1 MASID
6 FQGAKTEIESIFEKS
21 DTKRRIIFWYDAP
34 MNFKDDISGET
45 FKNCKVLICNKNEFE
60 IKKIIE
66 HEDMESNFLVYVPS
80 ERPADTENWL
90 LDILMYSEEYYAD
103 TVALTM
109 RRLNITNTD
118 LRKVIENHIKFFD
131 SEVRTKKLNNYITVN
146 DQTTSTELRFAMMSV
161 LTKAAANNIESILI
175 ELVFDDSEHSKYK
188 ELIKFR
194 FEDYLWNEIC
204 DSYNYEGD
212 LKVESLI
219 KKFMFTSFIEQTIG
233 QDKDA
238 SNPFENMPSFYCQ
251 FLIGNKGVN
260 DAKFFVDRIKTD
272 KRYEELQS
280 GLSLDLK
287 VEGLIATKDITAIQF
302 ADVFEVLDIDII
314 QKIASSLISGSLE
327 YDAFERV
334 IMNRVNSIWYEKYS
348 NEYGLLLSSV
358 RFLRVLDKK
367 IAIGLTANEYIRKY
381 VNEYH
386 KIDTEYRRVVTCFRA
401 IDNPSEEFDSLINII
416 ENSYQIKF
424 LDVIGAE
431 YSKALQ
437 ANGSWEFVGS
447 HMSDDFYNF
456 IQKNSTKKMF
466 VIISD
471 ALRYEIGNELYEKI
485 KINKVLKG
493 GAEIDYMVSPL
504 PSITSF
510 GMASLLPHK
519 ALTYA
524 DKKVFVDDL
533 PTNGIPQRDAVLKAK
548 NKSFAAISYD
558 EINGMTQKELR
569 QYCFDKT
576 LVYIYHDVMDNAG
589 EHNESKVF
597 DVAETCI
604 NELINLVKKLYN
616 NLQIS
621 NFYITADHGF
631 VYRRNEIFESSK
643 YSNII
648 SLNALETAKRYIVA
662 DDKSLSVPYS
672 YEVKLDKIKNGEFK
686 LISPW
691 GYDLFKTQ
699 GSGIQYVHGGT
710 SLQETIIPLIHVS
723 ELRSEKLKDKVGPVE
738 VRLKSITRKIT
749 NRSFTLDFEQME
761 KVGETKQAITCET
774 YIVDENGEKV
784 SNEYKFIANSSSDD
798 LDTRITKIRFTLK
811 NIQFDRNKPYFLILK
826 NVDKNDEFIE
836 REQFTI
842 DIIQFKMF

>member
-6 FQGAKTEIESIFEKS
+6 YQGAKAEIESIFEKA
-21 DTKRRIIFWYDAP
+21 DLQRKIIFWYDAP
-34 MNFKDDISGET
+34 MNFKDDISSDT
-45 FKNCKVLICNKNEFE
+45 FKNCRLLICDKNEFE
-60 IKKIIE
+60 IKRTIE
-66 HEDMESNFLVYVPS
+66 HDDLKSNFLVYVPT

-131 SEVRTKKLNNYITVN
+131 SEVRTKKLNNYIAVN
-146 DQTTSTELRFAMMSV
+146 DHTTSSELRLAMMSV

-175 ELVFDDSEHSKYK
+175 ELVFDDSDRSKYK
-188 ELIKFR
+188 ELVKFR

-204 DSYNYEGD
+204 DAYNYEGD
-212 LKVESLI
+212 LKIDGLV
-219 KKFMFTSFIEQTIG
+219 KKFMFTAFIEETLG
-233 QDKDA
+233 QNKDA
-238 SNPFENMPSFYCQ
+238 SNPFENMPSFYSQ
-251 FLIGNKGVN
+251 FLIVNKGVN
-260 DAKFFVDRIKTD
+260 DAKFFVDRIKID

-280 GLSLDLK
+280 GLALDLK
-287 VEGLIATKDITAIQF
+287 IEGLVATKDIAAIQF
-302 ADVFEVLDIDII
+302 ADVFEILDIDII
-314 QKIASSLISGSLE
+314 QKIAGGLMSGSLE
-327 YDAFERV
+327 YDSFERV
-334 IMNRVNSIWYEKYS
+334 IMNRVNSMWFEKHS
-348 NEYGLLLSSV
+348 NEYGILLSSV
-358 RFLRVLDKK
+358 RFLRTIDRKV
-367 IAIGLTANEYIRKY
+367 AVGLTANEYIRKY
-381 VNEYH
+381 VNEYY
-386 KIDTEYRRVVTCFRA
+386 KIDTEYRKAVTCYRA
-401 IDNPSEEFDSLINII
+401 IESPSMEFEGLIDVI

-424 LDVIGAE
+424 LDVLGAE

-447 HMSDDFYNF
+447 CMSDNFYNF
-456 IQKNSTKKMF
+456 IQRNPTKKMF

-471 ALRYEIGNELYEKI
+471 ALRYEIGNEIYERI

-519 ALTYA
+519 SLTYSNKQVFA
-524 DKKVFVDDL
+524 DGM

-558 EINGMTQKELR
+558 DINNMTQKELR
-569 QYCFDKT
+569 QYCSDKT

-604 NELINLVKKLYN
+604 NELVNLVKKLYN

-631 VYRRNEIFESSK
+631 VYRRNEIHESSK
-643 YSNII
+643 YSNIV
-648 SLNALETAKRYIVA
+648 SLNAVETAKRYLIA
-662 DDKSLSVPYS
+662 DDMSLSVPYTF
-672 YEVKLDKIKNGEFK
+672 EVKLDKIANGDFK

-710 SLQETIIPLIHVS
+710 SLQETIVPIIHVS
-723 ELRSEKLKDKVGPVE
+723 ELFSGKLKDTVGPVE

-761 KVGETKQAITCET
+761 KVGENKQAITCET

-784 SNEYKFIANSSSDD
+784 SNEYKFVANSSSDD

-826 NVDKNDEFIE
+826 NVDKDDEYIE
-836 REQFTI
+836 REQFNI